1 MHNTAVS
8 PLLMYWEYCCITR
21 EVIDVILRKAAYS
34 TDLVMIHVS
43 YKVTSE
49 SESRFQIP

>member
-8 PLLMYWEYCCITR
+8 PLLTHWILLYNTLN
-21 EVIDVILRKAAYS
+21 IDFILRKAANS
-34 TDLVMIHVS
+34 NDLVMIHVS